1 MGLRDRRADRREE
14 RETFGRGG
22 DARRYQM
29 RERMLAIGDDFWI
42 EDDSGE
48 RAFHVD
54 GKALRVR
61 KTFHL
66 NDLEGQTLC
75 TIQER
80 KVRVRDS
87 MEIEGPDGDRM
98 ALVRKAL
105 VSPLRQRFKIEV
117 ADGPDLEA
125 QGNIVDHEYEIE
137 ADGSQVA
144 SVSKKWFRVRDT
156 YGVEIAPDQNTA
168 LLLAVTV
175 AIDDLGHPDE

>member
-1 MGLRDRRADRREE
+1 
-14 RETFGRGG
+14 
-22 DARRYQM
+22 M